1 MDKDDVQ
8 ECGRSKKKMTFALTL
23 LLLLIMR
30 LAWTRV
36 LPWRP
41 ISVSTVNLIGTLLY
55 IALGLEYMQLT
66 GTWQAI
72 LMVLI
77 FYFFLLVG
85 EYYGRRIPLD
95 EANFARLG
103 ELLRHKSGLI
113 LWAIVFFG
121 IYSSLPLA
129 TALASGQSI
138 TEMLSNIWASYGI
151 AARSSRLVEWLYT
164 QQNLS
169 GVQAALLAVQRQL
182 TGFWL
187 LSVGIV
193 WGYYPKMTLFF
204 IFLYILGY
212 MATSGG
218 ARSGIFLVGGIIVTI
233 WLKSKRRLRLRHL
246 ALVGILF
253 VGGLLVADYLLAGRS
268 GIQATGSIPE
278 RLVRALEMD
287 FAYGG
292 KGIDF
297 AMHSRPPSFETGIN
311 YILRL
316 VYLPIP
322 RMLWTSK
329 PTIDPNWEMTEHY
342 YGAPIERIGTIVLLT
357 PIAEALFYF
366 GYIGLII
373 IPLFYGIV
381 ASWLERLYSTSPAFW
396 GLLAQVY
403 TWALLGMRHTF
414 WNLFGALVVAN
425 LAMIASLFVVK
436 SLNYG
441 RFSRKFVK
449 KREPE
454 LKRYLGPAT
463 LQENQGPDVT

>member
-1 MDKDDVQ
+1 
-8 ECGRSKKKMTFALTL
+8 MTFALTL
-23 LLLLIMR
+23 FLLLIMR
-30 LAWTRV
+30 LVWTRV
-36 LPWRP
+36 LPLRL
-41 ISVSTVNLIGTLLY
+41 ISVSTANLIGTLLY

-66 GTWQAI
+66 ETWQAI

-85 EYYGRRIPLD
+85 EYYGRRLPLD

-103 ELLRHKSGLI
+103 EFLRRKSGLA
-113 LWAIVFFG
+113 LWAIVFFV

-129 TALASGQSI
+129 TAFASGQSI
-138 TEMLSNIWASYGI
+138 TEMIANTWASYGI
-151 AARSSRLVEWLYT
+151 AARSARLVEGLYI
-164 QQNLS
+164 QGNLS
-169 GVQAALLAVQRQL
+169 GVQAALLAIQRQL

-204 IFLYILGY
+204 IFIYILGY

-218 ARSGIFLVGGIIVTI
+218 ARSGIFLAVGIAVIL

-246 ALVGILF
+246 ALIGMLF
-253 VGGLLVADYLLAGRS
+253 VSGLLVADYLLAGRS
-268 GIQATGSIPE
+268 GMQATGSIPE

-316 VYLPIP
+316 IYLPIP
-322 RMLWTSK
+322 RVLWISK
-329 PTIDPNWEMTEHY
+329 PIMDPNWEMTEHY

-373 IPLFYGIV
+373 IPLFYGV
-381 ASWLERLYSTSPAFW
+381 VTGWLERLYSTSPAFW

-414 WNLFGALVVAN
+414 WNLFGALMVAN

-436 SLNYG
+436 SLKYG
-441 RFSRKFVK
+441 RFSRKFTK
-449 KREPE
+449 KREAE
-454 LKRYLGPAT
+454 SKRYLGLAT
-463 LQENQGPDVT
+463 LQENQSPDVI